1 MLVARTHDL
10 LLCAAILEQK
20 GYLVKKTPRSRDGG
34 IDLIGSMTDEVG
46 ITQELY
52 IQCKDHARPVG
63 VEVVRELI
71 GVIPVEGN
79 VIPVL
84 ASPSGV
90 TSDAR
95 KIAEARHVEIWDEER
110 LAELESLD
118 KD

>member
-1 MLVARTHDL
+1 
-10 LLCAAILEQK
+10 
-20 GYLVKKTPRSRDGG
+20 
-34 IDLIGSMTDEVG
+34 MTDEVG

-63 VEVVRELI
+63 VEVIRELI

-79 VIPVL
+79 IIPVL

-95 KIAEARHVEIWDEER
+95 KTAEARQVEMWDEAK
-110 LAELESLD
+110 LAELEELGTD
-118 KD
+118 

>member
-1 MLVARTHDL
+1 M
-10 LLCAAILEQK
+10 EQK
-20 GYLVKKTPRSRDGG
+20 GYVVKKTRRSRDGG

-71 GVIPVEGN
+71 GAIPVEGN
-79 VIPVL
+79 IIPVL

-95 KIAEARHVEIWDEER
+95 KTAEARHVEIWDEEK
-110 LAELESLD
+110 LAELEALG